1 MLVDKQVGGFRRILH
16 LLQSGDTRGSSRRR
30 GRNRDTG
37 LSPAG
42 QHREDDLGDDGDV
55 GDEEDLGD
63 DGDVGEAD
71 VGDEEDLADDD
82 HKEDEDVDAVGDVDN
97 EDLEN
102 LGPLQALVT
111 SGSDVLI
118 SKNNCSERIFHK

>member
-42 QHREDDLGDDGDV
+42 QHREDDLGDV

-63 DGDVGEAD
+63 DGDVYEGY
-71 VGDEEDLADDD
+71 VGDEEDLGVDDQ
-82 HKEDEDVDAVGDVDN
+82 KEDEDVNAVGDVDN

>member
-42 QHREDDLGDDGDV
+42 QHRED
-55 GDEEDLGD
+55 DLGD